1 MGLPEEYWEE
11 TMSITKHRILSV
23 TQRGLIGTLTVLMLF
38 AGSAAQA
45 AEDAAKR
52 IMIYGDSNTWGY
64 IPVES
69 GTTTRY
75 PETVRWP
82 GVLRAALG
90 PGYEVIDEGLS
101 ARTTDLPDLTLPQ
114 ISGAGLDGS
123 AYLPAAIATHLPLD
137 LVVIMLGTNDLKKMF
152 DRSPLRIALGVGKLV
167 DIVAQTKGGVGTS
180 YSAPKVLVLCP
191 PPLGT
196 VAPPERAERFAGGIE
211 KSKALPPYYE
221 AIAKAAG
228 AEFLDVGKLTATD
241 GVDGIHLT
249 PAAHKAIG
257 TGVSEKVKAILK

>member
-1 MGLPEEYWEE
+1 
-11 TMSITKHRILSV
+11 MSITRRRFMSITHR
-23 TQRGLIGTLTVLMLF
+23 GMIGMLTAIMLL
-38 AGSAAQA
+38 AGSSAQA
-45 AEDAAKR
+45 AGEAAKR
-52 IMIYGDSNTWGY
+52 IMVYGNSNTWGY

-69 GTTTRY
+69 GLTTRY
-75 PETVRWP
+75 PEDVRWP

-90 PGYEVIDEGLS
+90 PGYEVVDEGLS
-101 ARTTDLPDLTLPQ
+101 ARTTDLPDPTLPH

-152 DRSPLRIALGVGKLV
+152 NRSPLRIALGVGKLV
-167 DIVAQTKGGVGTS
+167 DIVTQTKGGVGTS
-180 YSAPKVLVLCP
+180 YPIPKVLVLCP
-191 PPLGT
+191 PPLGA

-211 KSKALPPYYE
+211 KSKEMPPYYE

-228 AEFLDVGKLTATD
+228 AEFLDLGKLTGTD

>member
-1 MGLPEEYWEE
+1 
-11 TMSITKHRILSV
+11 MSITRRSLV
-23 TQRGLIGTLTVLMLF
+23 GALTAAALLAGNIG
-38 AGSAAQA
+38 QA
-45 AEDAAKR
+45 AEGTAKR
-52 IMIYGDSNTWGY
+52 IMVYGDSNTWGY

-75 PETVRWP
+75 PEDVRWT

-101 ARTTDLPDLTLPQ
+101 ARTTDLPDPTLPQ

-152 DRSPLRIALGVGKLV
+152 NRSPLRIALGVGKLV
-167 DIVAQTKGGVGTS
+167 DIVAQTKGGVGTA
-180 YSAPKVLVLCP
+180 YPVPKVLVLCP
-191 PPLGT
+191 PPLGA
-196 VAPPERAERFAGGIE
+196 VAPQERAERFAGGVE
-211 KSKALPPYYE
+211 KSRALPPYYE

-228 AEFLDVGKLTATD
+228 AEFLDVGRLTATD
-241 GVDGIHLT
+241 GIDGIHLS

-257 TGVSEKVKAILK
+257 TGVAEKVRAILR

>member
-1 MGLPEEYWEE
+1 
-11 TMSITKHRILSV
+11 MSITRRRFMSITHR
-23 TQRGLIGTLTVLMLF
+23 GMIGTLTVLMLL

-75 PETVRWP
+75 PEDVRWT

-101 ARTTDLPDLTLPQ
+101 ARTTDLPDPTLPQ

-137 LVVIMLGTNDLKKMF
+137 LVVIMLGTNDLKAMYQ
-152 DRSPLRIALGVGKLV
+152 RTPLRIALGVGKLV
-167 DIVAQTKGGVGTS
+167 DLVATTKGGV
-180 YSAPKVLVLCP
+180 
-191 PPLGT
+191 
-196 VAPPERAERFAGGIE
+196 
-211 KSKALPPYYE
+211 
-221 AIAKAAG
+221 
-228 AEFLDVGKLTATD
+228 
-241 GVDGIHLT
+241 
-249 PAAHKAIG
+249 
-257 TGVSEKVKAILK
+257 